1 MLEYLT
7 DVQAHDLELD
17 NLHEEKGQTP
27 PELITL
33 QGQKDALERK
43 LHTTQQEHEKLRLQV
58 RQNELE
64 LEGLE
69 ARRKA
74 AVTSALR
81 AGSSK
86 EATQYQNQELQFATR
101 VQELEEDTL
110 PLMEKL
116 EQLADEIA
124 DLQNELSELTPKLG
138 ELSDRENAR
147 LADLEERIRTVT
159 SQRNA
164 IAATIEK
171 PLLKQYEQV
180 RRARRGLGLV
190 LVVKNQR
197 CGGCNVKLP
206 IHVVQKALKGKG
218 ITRCPSCGRIL
229 WAKQS

>member
-1 MLEYLT
+1 MLEQLT

-27 PELITL
+27 PELTSLQEQKDTL
-33 QGQKDALERK
+33 QRK
-43 LHTTQQEHEKLRLQV
+43 LLKTQQEHDGLRHQV

-64 LEGLE
+64 LEALE

-74 AVTSALR
+74 AVASALR

-110 PLMEKL
+110 PLMEQL
-116 EQLADEIA
+116 EQLADEVTG
-124 DLQNELSELTPKLG
+124 LENELSELVPKLD
-138 ELSDRENAR
+138 ELSDQENAR
-147 LADLEERIRTVT
+147 LADIEERIQTVM